1 MTDTVAHYLLK
12 ALFKQWGCYSKRILI
27 YRGSQLINHIWH
39 LTDYSYEN
47 MHPFFFLNLHSRL
60 HTVPF
65 FLYFGYMILRG
76 MLLSFKSFLV
86 NTVTT
91 TFYNYRNN
99 SLEVKLVDLDV
110 NIKLYERNILQFL
123 FLRK

>member
-1 MTDTVAHYLLK
+1 
-12 ALFKQWGCYSKRILI
+12 
-27 YRGSQLINHIWH
+27 
-39 LTDYSYEN
+39 
-47 MHPFFFLNLHSRL
+47 
-60 HTVPF
+60 
-65 FLYFGYMILRG
+65 MILRG

-91 TFYNYRNN
+91 TFYNYQNN

-110 NIKLYERNILQFL
+110 NIKLYESNILQFL

>member
-1 MTDTVAHYLLK
+1 
-12 ALFKQWGCYSKRILI
+12 
-27 YRGSQLINHIWH
+27 
-39 LTDYSYEN
+39 
-47 MHPFFFLNLHSRL
+47 
-60 HTVPF
+60 
-65 FLYFGYMILRG
+65 MILRG

-110 NIKLYERNILQFL
+110 NIKLYESNILQFL